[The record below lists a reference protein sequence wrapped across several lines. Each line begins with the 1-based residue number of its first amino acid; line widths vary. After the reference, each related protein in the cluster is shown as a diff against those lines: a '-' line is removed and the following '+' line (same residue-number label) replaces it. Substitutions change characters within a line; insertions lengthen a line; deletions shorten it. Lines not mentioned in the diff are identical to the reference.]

1 MTFKLSI
8 PAAIFL
14 ALVLLSSCRI
24 TVPHKDDS
32 LSEKRYLQYSE
43 NLKQSYETSDLY
55 QRAIALANLDYDSK
69 VVYKYLRK
77 SIHQHDSVCTELY
90 YFRYVSDSFNFNTII
105 VKRDKQSFLE
115 ICVECESKTNYQTY
129 LQERKI
135 KELASVERQKNKQ
148 LALDQSLLDPELIA
162 ILKEVHMRDQAHRG
176 DKRKR
181 EIQNR
186 YDSINLEIIEDI
198 FQKYGGYP
206 CLEKV
211 GYEHALAP
219 WLVLQHQG
227 DVKVRLKYTPVLED
241 AVKKNCLGQPLLDVY
256 NERTEDFIYEYNRT
270 KN

>member
-1 MTFKLSI
+1 MTFKLSH
-8 PAAIFL
+8 PAALLL
-14 ALVLLSSCRI
+14 ALVLLCSCRI

-32 LSEKRYLQYSE
+32 LPEKKYLLYSE
-43 NLKQSYETSDLY
+43 NLRRSYETSDLY

-77 SIHQHDSVCTELY
+77 SIHQHDSVCTRLY
-90 YFRYVSDSFNFNTII
+90 EYRYQSDSFNFNQII
-105 VKRDKQSFLE
+105 VKRDKQRFLDV
-115 ICVECESKTNYQTY
+115 CVECESKVKYQTY
-129 LQERKI
+129 LKETKI
-135 KELASVERQKNKQ
+135 NELAHAERQKNKK
-148 LALDQSLLDPELIA
+148 LALDQSLLDLELIT
-162 ILKEVHMRDQAHRG
+162 ILEKVHKRDQAHRG
-176 DKRKR
+176 DKRNR
-181 EIQNR
+181 EIQNH

-198 FQKYGGYP
+198 FQKYDGYP

-256 NERTEDFIYEYNRT
+256 NERTEDYIYYENKK

>member
-1 MTFKLSI
+1 MNLKYKS
-8 PAAIFL
+8 AL
-14 ALVLLSSCRI
+14 AVLLCFGLLCSCKIRI
-24 TVPHKDDS
+24 PEKDDS
-32 LSEKRYLQYSE
+32 LSDRQYQLFTE
-43 NLKQSYETSDLY
+43 NLKKSYETSDFY

-90 YFRYVSDSFNFNTII
+90 YFRYVSDSFDFNLNI
-105 VKRDKQSFLE
+105 VKLDKQRFLD

-129 LQERKI
+129 LHERKI
-135 KELASVERQKNKQ
+135 KELASVESQKNKQ
-148 LALDQSLLDPELIA
+148 LELDPSLLDAELIS
-162 ILKEVHMRDQAHRG
+162 ILKEVHKRDQAYRG
-176 DKRKR
+176 DKRNR

-198 FQKYGGYP
+198 FQKYDGYP

-227 DVKVRLKYTPVLED
+227 DVNLRLKYTPVLED
-241 AVKKNCLGQPLLDVY
+241 AVKKSCLSKSLLEFY
-256 NERTEDFIYEYNRT
+256 NMRTEDYKYEDNRK